1 MDGMCWLVFCLVG
14 GCMLTRVL
22 SYENLALNKSTW
34 KQGDSYG
41 EDRAVDGQKSSLS
54 VYGSDCIPSTY
65 TKTVEWRVDLGNI
78 LSIHHIFIQYATN
91 NKQWDASNG
100 LTKNFMGF
108 SVYLSNTTNKEDGV
122 LWFRDTIYSRA
133 TIPNPVIISCPY
145 HGRFVIYYN
154 NRTHYPFPDDYS
166 DTVAGAL
173 CEVEVYGCPI
183 QGFYGESCSIP
194 CPRNCQEGH
203 CHILKGTCL
212 GCDDGLTG
220 PTCETNQTQSNV
232 PDDKN
237 EQKHTRAPSGT
248 KDNRSDS
255 KNIIVLIV
263 VYVAGVFV
271 SVAVVVIVVAC
282 VIVFKRRR
290 SKIQIVEASDNN
302 RQAARSPGN
311 VSTIPNLQDSLLP
324 HRYIASNG
332 TYNPEFEM
340 NTLPRPHII
349 NGLDH
354 LSATIIHDIR
364 DYDNNDGNVNN
375 FPKNFQEEKSCDVP
389 VIELLSRIAKMK
401 RDNDKGFKTEFALL
415 PNGEL
420 HPCFV
425 AKHEENLAKNRYKTT
440 FPYDHSRVILIEEH
454 ESTDYINANYVKD
467 VVGDIAYIASQ
478 GPKANTVTDFW
489 TMVWQEDICQ
499 VVMLTNLTG
508 DGKMKCIQYWP
519 ELSKSMT
526 YGHFAVENLEERH
539 YACHSIRKFKV
550 CHRKKHKTR
559 IVCQYHYTMWPDH
572 GIPDPLSL
580 VIFHNHVL
588 RTTPDRSMSSVVVH
602 CSAGIGRTGTYIAL
616 DALYKEGNKTGK
628 INVCEYVT
636 FMRACRMNMVQTYE
650 QYKTIFLAL
659 EEKFKA
665 CIDTHNLSEFLESVN
680 DLSADTPANQTFIYT
695 EFETLLQIQP
705 EYTDDDYKE
714 ARPNASRSDGKI
726 LPLNKYTVY
735 LKSYF
740 PDRRNFIN
748 AVHVSTYLKNNG
760 LIVTEYPQSEDAVD
774 FLRLILDNK
783 SDTII
788 CMDPLSEIQSCTT
801 WFPVSTSPKKVV
813 PYKVLYKSESET
825 DVKVTNIDIMNIE
838 ALAHSV
844 VIVEPKGPL
853 KMTGRFQDTLQLRS
867 LLSYAVNASTENP
880 IIIIDRDGASL
891 SGVFC
896 AVFNCIQ
903 QINMDDGV
911 DVFTTVRQLQ
921 TRRPEFCS
929 TLNDYWLIYRTL
941 RDYIGTTSESV
952 YSNQL

>member
-1 MDGMCWLVFCLVG
+1 
-14 GCMLTRVL
+14 
-22 SYENLALNKSTW
+22 
-34 KQGDSYG
+34 
-41 EDRAVDGQKSSLS
+41 
-54 VYGSDCIPSTY
+54 
-65 TKTVEWRVDLGNI
+65 
-78 LSIHHIFIQYATN
+78 
-91 NKQWDASNG
+91 
-100 LTKNFMGF
+100 
-108 SVYLSNTTNKEDGV
+108 
-122 LWFRDTIYSRA
+122 
-133 TIPNPVIISCPY
+133 
-145 HGRFVIYYN
+145 
-154 NRTHYPFPDDYS
+154 
-166 DTVAGAL
+166 
-173 CEVEVYGCPI
+173 
-183 QGFYGESCSIP
+183 
-194 CPRNCQEGH
+194 
-203 CHILKGTCL
+203 
-212 GCDDGLTG
+212 
-220 PTCETNQTQSNV
+220 
-232 PDDKN
+232 
-237 EQKHTRAPSGT
+237 
-248 KDNRSDS
+248 
-255 KNIIVLIV
+255 
-263 VYVAGVFV
+263 
-271 SVAVVVIVVAC
+271 
-282 VIVFKRRR
+282 
-290 SKIQIVEASDNN
+290 
-302 RQAARSPGN
+302 
-311 VSTIPNLQDSLLP
+311 
-324 HRYIASNG
+324 
-332 TYNPEFEM
+332 M
-340 NTLPRPHII
+340 NTLPRPHAI

-364 DYDNNDGNVNN
+364 DHDNDDGNVNN
-375 FPKNFQEEKSCDVP
+375 FTKNYQEEKSCDVP
-389 VIELLSRIAKMK
+389 VMELLSRIEEMK
-401 RDNDKGFKTEFALL
+401 KDNDKGFKTEFALL

-467 VVGDIAYIASQ
+467 VNGDIAYIASQ

-489 TMVWQEDICQ
+489 TMVWQEGICQ
-499 VVMLTNLTG
+499 IVMLTNLTG
-508 DGKMKCIQYWP
+508 EGKIKCIQYWP
-519 ELSKSMT
+519 ELNESMH
-526 YGHFAVENLEERH
+526 YGHFAVENVEERH
-539 YACHSIRKFKV
+539 YACQSIRKFKV
-550 CHRKKHKTR
+550 YHRTKQKTR
-559 IVCQYHYTMWPDH
+559 IVHQYHYTLWPDH
-572 GIPDPLSL
+572 GIPDPLCL

-588 RTTPDRSMSSVVVH
+588 RTKPDRTKSPVVVH

-616 DALYKEGNKTGK
+616 DALYKEGKRTGK

-659 EEKFKA
+659 EEEFKA
-665 CIDTHNLSEFLESVN
+665 CIDQHNLSEFLESVN
-680 DLSADTPANQTFIYT
+680 NLSADTPANQTFIYT

-788 CMDPLSEIQSCTT
+788 CMDPLSEIQSSIT
-801 WFPVSTSPKKVV
+801 WLPGSTSPKKVV

-853 KMTGRFQDTLQLRS
+853 KMTGRIQETLHLRS
-867 LLSYAVNASTENP
+867 LVSYAINASTENP
-880 IIIIDRDGASL
+880 LIIIDRDGASL

-896 AVFNCIQ
+896 AVLNSVQ
-903 QINMDDGV
+903 QINMDDSV